1 MTDHPALDT
10 LASLDAELLRLER
23 SSTTLPARVSLGELA
38 DEAAEHAAT
47 LATID
52 AERLPLATSL
62 SELEAEVAKVAER
75 RSVVEARLAS
85 STGAS
90 RDLVAMDAER
100 QHLAERQRT
109 LEDEEL
115 SLMERVEPLEARR
128 EAVLALLAPIEES
141 ASQRRSELIE
151 QEAALGAEIAQR
163 SAERAAVAGEVS
175 DSLLRRYESI
185 SRSVGGVGAARLVDG
200 RCGGCHL
207 ALAAAEL
214 EAVKKLDPDA
224 TGTCEQ
230 CGRILIRPGQFA
242 E

>member
-1 MTDHPALDT
+1 MTDHPALDL
-10 LASLDAELLRLER
+10 LASLDAELLRLDR
-23 SSTTLPARVSLGELA
+23 SRTTLAARVRLAELA
-38 DEAAEHAAT
+38 TQAAEQVAVLGA
-47 LATID
+47 ID
-52 AERLPLATSL
+52 AEMAPLSAALTT
-62 SELEAEVAKVAER
+62 LEEEVSKVTER
-75 RSVVEARLAS
+75 RSTVEARLAS

-115 SLMERVEPLEARR
+115 GLMEQVEPLEARR
-128 EAVLALLAPIEES
+128 GVVRDLLAPIEAAAADCRGELVIQDR
-141 ASQRRSELIE
+141 ALDGEISE
-151 QEAALGAEIAQR
+151 R
-163 SAERAAVAGEVS
+163 TAERAGVAAGISEA
-175 DSLLRRYESI
+175 LLRRYESI

-214 EAVKKLDPDA
+214 EAVKKLDPD
-224 TGTCEQ
+224 TVGTCEQ
-230 CGRILIRPGQFA
+230 CGRILIRPSQFA